1 MKPQHQVFIIKM
13 IKYGDKVQ
21 AYRAAYPKCTNDET
35 ARKSAERI
43 LRHHPEVAA
52 ELEEATA
59 YMRQRTYAEAYRE
72 HIERQKTPLL
82 SMMKRREILAQI
94 ATCQMKVGRFVKDGG
109 RYIMLFEDPRPRDIM
124 QAIQTDAKM
133 EDACNR
139 MRNYNDPF
147 FSQFNIYI
155 DGRPCDQPH
164 LPPDPNLPPG
174 IYMLPRRRK
183 NQNHLSSA
191 GGGVSSADGGGTLAP
206 EKIQI
211 EEPGIISEQNTTQHC
226 PPPWGDRGAL
236 AQNQNPGIKTEH
248 LPHQG
253 GEIALSPAT
262 CPDIPIVIGIG
273 SALSP
278 AGGGVSSADG
288 GGALEPEKNQIE
300 KPGIKTEH
308 YHTED
313 IHHTSPPPGDL
324 GVSLEPGKSQIE
336 GTGIISEHLSHQGGE
351 IQITSPPPWD
361 LGVPL
366 APEQNTQH
374 CPPPVRTAW
383 PGGPGGD
390 RGADPLA
397 ASFYKQEQQARASA
411 PPPHILTPEEVKE
424 LDEEYARKRRNEKP
438 VKPSTFG
445 KMYFKENGID
455 YDNLE

>member
-1 MKPQHQVFIIKM
+1 MKPQHQIFIIKM

-52 ELEEATA
+52 EIEEATA
-59 YMRQRTYAEAYRE
+59 YMRQRTYAEAYRD
-72 HIERQKTPLL
+72 HVERQKTPLL

-147 FSQFNIYI
+147 FSQFYIYI

-183 NQNHLSSA
+183 NKIEKSGINRGTSSM
-191 GGGVSSADGGGTLAP
+191 P
-206 EKIQI
+206 QI
-211 EEPGIISEQNTTQHC
+211 ENQNPGIISEQKQETPLPGGVGVGLLASEKNQIENSGIISEHLSRQGGENNHTSPH
-226 PPPWGDRGAL
+226 PGDLGVLL
-236 AQNQNPGIKTEH
+236 AQEKIQPENPGIKTEH
-248 LPHQG
+248 LSR
-253 GEIALSPAT
+253 GEITLSPAT
-262 CPDIPIVIGIG
+262 CPDSFG

-278 AGGGVSSADG
+278 AGGGVSSADRG
-288 GGALEPEKNQIE
+288 G
-300 KPGIKTEH
+300 T
-308 YHTED
+308 
-313 IHHTSPPPGDL
+313 
-324 GVSLEPGKSQIE
+324 LEPGKIQIE
-336 GTGIISEHLSHQGGE
+336 NPGIISEQNNH
-351 IQITSPPPWD
+351 TSPHPGD

-390 RGADPLA
+390 RGPDPLA